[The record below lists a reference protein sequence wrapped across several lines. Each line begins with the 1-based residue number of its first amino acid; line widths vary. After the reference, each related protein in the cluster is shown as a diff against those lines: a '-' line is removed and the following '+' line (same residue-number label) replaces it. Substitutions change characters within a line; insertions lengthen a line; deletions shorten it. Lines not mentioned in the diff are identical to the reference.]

1 MLIKE
6 ESVAATNPAT
16 IPQIVEAYRNAAR
29 NIRNRVRVSRFK
41 SKWFM
46 EGVGLGKSPSAYYR
60 RMHLGEWTPEQLL
73 KFAYLLDGQT
83 VPVELK

>member
-1 MLIKE
+1 MFIKQE
-6 ESVAATNPAT
+6 AGEATTPAT
-16 IPQIVEAYRNAAR
+16 LPQIVEAYRNAAR
-29 NIRNRVRVSRFK
+29 NIRNRVRMSRFK
-41 SKWFM
+41 AKWFM

-83 VPVELK
+83 VPVNLK